1 MMITFARGPL
11 RFNYRVVGIAINDG
25 RVLLHRAETDDFWAL
40 PGGRAELMEPASVTL
55 QREMQEELGIEVQ
68 VLRLLWLVE
77 NFFEYNEERFH
88 ELALYFLMEIPDGRT
103 TRRTSEEIDGVE
115 QFWGEG
121 DGNLRLIFRW
131 FDVADLEQVRLF
143 PSFLRQGLKDL
154 PTTPVHVVH
163 WDSE

>member
-68 VLRLLWLVE
+68 VLRLHSGHFPWRCSTSISGKGCNSLPNGCWMS
-77 NFFEYNEERFH
+77 
-88 ELALYFLMEIPDGRT
+88 LAR
-103 TRRTSEEIDGVE
+103 
-115 QFWGEG
+115 
-121 DGNLRLIFRW
+121 
-131 FDVADLEQVRLF
+131 
-143 PSFLRQGLKDL
+143 
-154 PTTPVHVVH
+154 
-163 WDSE
+163 